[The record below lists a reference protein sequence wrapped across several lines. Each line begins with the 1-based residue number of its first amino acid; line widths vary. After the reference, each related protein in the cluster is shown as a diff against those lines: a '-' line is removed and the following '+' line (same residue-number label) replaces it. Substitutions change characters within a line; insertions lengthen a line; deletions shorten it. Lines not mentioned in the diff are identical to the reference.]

1 MLDLH
6 GHNLEHQFRRNTVPA
21 LQAIAAAALFGVSVP
36 FSKLLLGDI
45 APVPMAGFLYLGSG
59 IGLFL
64 WRALHKA
71 DKANCH
77 EAKIVKRDLPWLIGA
92 ILAGGI
98 AAPIVLMVSLK
109 HAPASTA
116 SLLLNF
122 EGVATTIIAGA
133 VFKEHVDKRIWGA
146 VLLITLASIL
156 LSWNTSSQWGFSLSA
171 IGVIA
176 ACALWGADNNF
187 TRNISAKDPLMI
199 VAVKGLSAG
208 MFSLILAFVIGQ
220 PFPHLSYAMIAMFL
234 GCLSY
239 GCSIV
244 FFIWGMRELGAART
258 SALYGI
264 APFLGA
270 AFSVFLFREVPGIQ
284 FIASL
289 PIMILGTV
297 LLLKEEHI
305 HLHRHIKIEH
315 EHRHCHNDL
324 HHTHVYQGSNLS
336 KDGYHSHVHQHN
348 ETEHDHL
355 HTPNI
360 HHRHSH

>member
-1 MLDLH
+1 MT
-6 GHNLEHQFRRNTVPA
+6 GRMKEQQYRTNIVPV
-21 LQAIAAAALFGVSVP
+21 LQTITAAALFGASVP
-36 FSKLLLGDI
+36 LAKLLLGDI

-59 IGLFL
+59 IGMFL
-64 WRALHKA
+64 WRALPKT
-71 DKANCH
+71 DKANCR
-77 EAKIVKRDLPWLIGA
+77 EAKIVKQDLPWLIGA

-109 HAPASTA
+109 HTPASTA

-122 EGVATTIIAGA
+122 EGVATTVIAGA
-133 VFKEHVDKRIWGA
+133 VFKEHVGKRIWGA

-156 LSWNTSSQWGFSLSA
+156 LSWNASGQWGFSLSA
-171 IGVIA
+171 MGVLA
-176 ACALWGADNNF
+176 ACVLWGTDNNF
-187 TRNISAKDPLMI
+187 TRNISVKDPYMI

-220 PFPHLSYAMIAMFL
+220 PFPHLSYAMIAMLL

-239 GCSIV
+239 GFSIV
-244 FFIWGMRELGAART
+244 FFIRGMRELGSART

-270 AFSVFLFREVPGIQ
+270 AFSIFLFREMPGIL
-284 FIASL
+284 FIGSL
-289 PIMILGTV
+289 PVMIWGAV

-324 HHTHVYQGSNLS
+324 HHTHVHQSDTTL
-336 KDGYHSHVHQHN
+336 KDGYHSHVHLHE
-348 ETEHDHL
+348 ETGHSHL